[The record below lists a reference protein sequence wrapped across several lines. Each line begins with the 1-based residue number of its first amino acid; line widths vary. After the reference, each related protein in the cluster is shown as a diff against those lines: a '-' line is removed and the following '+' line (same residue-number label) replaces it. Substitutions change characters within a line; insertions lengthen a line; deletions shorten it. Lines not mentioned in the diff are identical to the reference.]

1 MTDRPGGASGAVAPG
16 LKGETWGT
24 QSSAAP
30 KATVAAPKEFKRERV
45 VVQDVGAELNEGQKV
60 LEERLRAWRKAE
72 SERMGLPQFFVLG
85 TTALRSLVIERPKTL
100 KELMGIQGIG
110 QEKVDRYGAG
120 ILEVL
125 NG

>member
-1 MTDRPGGASGAVAPG
+1 MKLQEPPLRMTSQAEGRSVAVVPG
-16 LKGETWGT
+16 LRSEGWGS

-30 KATVAAPKEFKRERV
+30 KAAAVAPKEFRRERV
-45 VVQDVGAELNEGQKV
+45 VVQEVAAELDEAQKA

-72 SERMGLPQFFVLG
+72 SEKMGLPQFFVLG
-85 TTALRSLVIERPKTL
+85 TTTLRSLVIER
-100 KELMGIQGIG
+100 
-110 QEKVDRYGAG
+110 

>member
-1 MTDRPGGASGAVAPG
+1 MESDPT
-16 LKGETWGT
+16 
-24 QSSAAP
+24 
-30 KATVAAPKEFKRERV
+30 
-45 VVQDVGAELNEGQKV
+45 AELSEEQRA
-60 LEERLRAWRKAE
+60 LDERLRAWRKAE
-72 SERMGLPQFFVLG
+72 SEKMGLPQFFVLG
-85 TTALRSLVIERPKTL
+85 TTALRSLVIERPRTL

>member
-1 MTDRPGGASGAVAPG
+1 M
-16 LKGETWGT
+16 
-24 QSSAAP
+24 
-30 KATVAAPKEFKRERV
+30 
-45 VVQDVGAELNEGQKV
+45 VQDVAAELDEAQKA

-72 SERMGLPQFFVLG
+72 SEKMGLPQFFVLG
-85 TTALRSLVIERPKTL
+85 TTALRSLVIERPRTL

-110 QEKVDRYGAG
+110 PEKVDRYGAG